1 MLRLF
6 RKGFSLIELLLVIFI
21 VSLVYFLGFD
31 GLQDTPSEKRVLT
44 PLTLR
49 QIVQKSKTFR
59 RQGTL
64 ICTDQCQKCFF
75 RKDIGEPFEPYEG
88 KVAMKHIEAYTLDT
102 HNEIRKLTYGRYN
115 GKKICLLIDFYPNG
129 SLTQTILKDKKN
141 VYFIPAFFG
150 KAEIFSSLSEAKK
163 RWLRDEKA
171 LQQVGAFY

>member
-1 MLRLF
+1 MLRLY

-21 VSLVYFLGFD
+21 VSLVYFLGFE
-31 GLQDTPSEKRVLT
+31 GLQNTPSEKKVLT

-49 QIVQKSKTFR
+49 KILQETATLH
-59 RQGTL
+59 RQGTV

-88 KVAMKHIEAYTLDT
+88 KVSMKHIEAYTLDT

-115 GKKICLLIDFYPNG
+115 GKKICLQIDLYPNG
-129 SLTQTILKDKKN
+129 SATQTILKDNKN

-150 KAEIFSSLSEAKK
+150 KTEVFSSLSEAKS

-171 LQQVGAFY
+171 LRHAGAIY